1 LISLGDE
8 QPVASAD
15 GPATDAATAETEEL
29 IVLGE
34 VRGVFG
40 VRGWIKVRSLAR
52 PADGILKYRHWSL
65 SGRETAQRYA
75 LAEHQPARDGFA
87 VRLVGVSTR
96 EAAEALVGQQ
106 ISVPA
111 SALPPSPVG
120 AYYWRDLIGMRV
132 SNTGGVPLG
141 TVSGLL
147 ETGAADVL
155 VVTGERERLI
165 PFVIPRYV
173 HAVDLARREMV
184 VDWHP
189 DD

>member
-1 LISLGDE
+1 MIPPGDE
-8 QPVASAD
+8 QRLTSAEC
-15 GPATDAATAETEEL
+15 PATNAATAETEEL

-75 LAEHQPARDGFA
+75 LAEHQTARDGFA

-106 ISVPA
+106 ISYFNSGEPIAALQDIMALRSQSSQSSLSYDPA
-111 SALPPSPVG
+111 
-120 AYYWRDLIGMRV
+120 R
-132 SNTGGVPLG
+132 
-141 TVSGLL
+141 LL
-147 ETGAADVL
+147 A
-155 VVTGERERLI
+155 
-165 PFVIPRYV
+165 
-173 HAVDLARREMV
+173 
-184 VDWHP
+184 
-189 DD
+189 